1 MNKGRDQ
8 SQKETVKE
16 FINLSR
22 QILMSQISINAKK
35 EENERL
41 IEYIEME
48 KAKLDES
55 KRFLEEDQ
63 KKFFKLIEDSNK

>member
-22 QILMSQISINAKK
+22 QILMSQISINAKN

-41 IEYIEME
+41 IEYIAME
-48 KAKLDES
+48 QAKLEES
-55 KRFLEEDQ
+55 KRFLDEDQ
-63 KKFFKLIEDSNK
+63 KKFQKLIEDSKQ

>member
-1 MNKGRDQ
+1 
-8 SQKETVKE
+8 
-16 FINLSR
+16 
-22 QILMSQISINAKK
+22 MSQISINAKK